1 MTAAGMPRTVL
12 LVAAGYGAYL
22 LYAYAGGA
30 LYFYIHP
37 IYVVP
42 VVASGAVLLV
52 LALVAALPRRAAP
65 PGGASPGGAL
75 GEPAGGA
82 ATAYA
87 CGPRRGHG
95 CGGAHADEAG
105 RERSPAAGAHT
116 PAGPS
121 AVAVA
126 LLVLP
131 LALGFLLP
139 PKPLGLATAATR
151 GIDALPLGRV
161 DERPEFRVE
170 QRPET
175 YSIKDWVKAIQA
187 DPEPGR
193 HAGKPVR
200 VTGFVYRD
208 SRLPAGWF
216 LVARFVV
223 QCCAV
228 DATPIGLPVRAA
240 DGKVPEAGSWVSVE
254 GMWEVAE
261 VRGERK
267 AVIAP
272 TAVTPTAR
280 PEQPYLY

>member
-131 LALGFLLP
+131 LAL
-139 PKPLGLATAATR
+139 
-151 GIDALPLGRV
+151 PLGRV